1 MSRIQAYRGKE
12 PYIFISYAHADTEV
26 QDLLMDLA
34 AKDYRFWYDEGIQ
47 SGSDW
52 ADVIS
57 ERIKN
62 CTQFIAFLS
71 KNAINSE
78 NVKDEIHL
86 AVKYKID
93 MLVIHLE
100 NIVLDGGLELHL
112 DRKQALLKYTYD
124 SKNEFSSSLYR
135 AISSKTARIIEVG
148 TDSAVGKF
156 KEQYDLIDFVASN
169 DFSKTYLSVKKGST
183 NLVLAKHFFQDHPR
197 YDTREIGLDEI
208 RILRMLQNCPF
219 SPFLIEHFEDKHNV
233 IVVKTYVEGEYLDR
247 LKEKFD
253 FRDISAHQDYCVG
266 IALSVAETL
275 LYLHHA
281 PDYPIVH
288 RGIRPANI
296 LVNSRGYGI
305 ITDYEVCKV
314 LDGFSYNMWGTIGYA
329 APESRIPS
337 IDNLYRVN
345 DMTDG
350 RSDIYSLG
358 ITLLE
363 ILTGVHPWDA
373 SNFYKDRP
381 LCDYNKGYSLALTRI
396 INKMTATMPDD
407 RYQTI
412 EEVIY
417 DLRHYKEEDAKRE
430 KKGIFRKLLKQGKEF
445 RQKWSSFQADIEK
458 KNADVPSI
466 GSDAIRLLCEGENFG
481 VIELD
486 HEQFLIE
493 EEIRH
498 RGIPEENRLYGV
510 EEESSVCFE
519 MPTYIRNNC
528 SFIVDFEI
536 RELQNIKS
544 LYVGFNSSFATYS
557 KAASKTVDVTNGKI
571 SVQFDAVP
579 TLLDLSHD
587 ETKSRIKVV
596 GFSCA
601 PECLIVQEKP
611 ARLTITN
618 VTIRKA

>member
-1 MSRIQAYRGKE
+1 MSRIKAYTGHE
-12 PYIFISYAHADTEV
+12 PYMFISYAHADTEV
-26 QDLLMDLA
+26 QELLHELA
-34 AKDYRFWYDEGIQ
+34 DRNYRFWYDEGIK

-52 ADVIS
+52 ADEIT

-62 CTQFIAFLS
+62 CTQFVAILS
-71 KNAINSE
+71 NNAIKSE
-78 NVKDEIHL
+78 NVKDEIHM

-100 NIVLDGGLELHL
+100 SIVLDGGLELHL

-124 SKNEFSSSLYR
+124 SKSEFSSSLCR
-135 AISSKTARIIEVG
+135 AINGKTARILEDG
-148 TDSAVGKF
+148 TNSAVAQF
-156 KEQYDLIDFVASN
+156 KEQYDLIDLVASN
-169 DFSKTYLSVKKGST
+169 DFSKTYLATKKGST

-430 KKGIFRKLLKQGKEF
+430 NKGIFRKLLKQGEEF
-445 RQKWSSFQADIEK
+445 RQKWLSFQSDIEK
-458 KNADVPSI
+458 KNEHILSI
-466 GSDAIRLLCEGENFG
+466 GSDTIRLLNEGKISGN
-481 VIELD
+481 IELD

-493 EEIRH
+493 EEIRQ
-498 RGIPEENRLYGV
+498 RGIPEENRLYGT
-510 EEESSVCFE
+510 EDESSVSFV
-519 MPTYIRNNC
+519 MPSYIRNNC
-528 SFIVDFEI
+528 PFILEFEI
-536 RELQNIKS
+536 SNLYNIKT
-544 LYVGFNSSFATYS
+544 LCVGLNGSFKTYLSS
-557 KAASKTVDVTNGKI
+557 ASKSIDAKNGRI
-571 SVQFDAVP
+571 SVRFDAVP
-579 TLLDLSHD
+579 TLLDLSRD
-587 ETKSRIKVV
+587 ETLFRINKVEFV
-596 GFSCA
+596 CD
-601 PECLIVQEKP
+601 PECLIDQKKP
-611 ARLTITN
+611 AHLTITN